1 MEITPKDSVNIE
13 AYVNQVQDKDKVDA
27 TSEQPE
33 KQQTKADTVVLS
45 DTAKKVQEAQN
56 QLEAIPDVREDKVA
70 QLKEQIENGSAAE
83 RFSLTFKPCH
93 IGKLRIDKQRRF
105 RDDPE
110 SPFLF

>member
-33 KQQTKADTVVLS
+33 KQQTKTDTVVLS
-45 DTAKKVQEAQN
+45 DTAKKIQEAQK

-70 QLKEQIENGSAAE
+70 QLKEQIEKGTYEIDEEKIADKMLKD
-83 RFSLTFKPCH
+83 SLFNDLT
-93 IGKLRIDKQRRF
+93 Q
-105 RDDPE
+105 
-110 SPFLF
+110 PFNKA

>member
-45 DTAKKVQEAQN
+45 DTAKKVQEAQK

-70 QLKEQIENGSAAE
+70 QLKEQIENKTYKMDEEKIAGNMIKDA
-83 RFSLTFKPCH
+83 L
-93 IGKLRIDKQRRF
+93 LND
-105 RDDPE
+105 
-110 SPFLF
+110 LL

>member
-13 AYVNQVQDKDKVDA
+13 AYVKQVQDKDKVDA

-45 DTAKKVQEAQN
+45 DTAKKVQDAQK

-70 QLKEQIENGSAAE
+70 QLKEQIENKTYDMDEEKIARNMISDALLNDLA
-83 RFSLTFKPCH
+83 
-93 IGKLRIDKQRRF
+93 
-105 RDDPE
+105 
-110 SPFLF
+110 

>member
-45 DTAKKVQEAQN
+45 DTAKKVQEAQK
-56 QLEAIPDVREDKVA
+56 QLETIPDVREDKVA
-70 QLKEQIENGSAAE
+70 QLKEQIENGTYEMDEEKIADKMMKDALLND
-83 RFSLTFKPCH
+83 LT
-93 IGKLRIDKQRRF
+93 
-105 RDDPE
+105 
-110 SPFLF
+110 

>member
-45 DTAKKVQEAQN
+45 DTAKKIQEAQT

-70 QLKEQIENGSAAE
+70 QLKEQIEKGTYEIDEEKIADKMLKD
-83 RFSLTFKPCH
+83 SLFNDL
-93 IGKLRIDKQRRF
+93 I
-105 RDDPE
+105 
-110 SPFLF
+110 

>member
-33 KQQTKADTVVLS
+33 KQQPKADTVVLS
-45 DTAKKVQEAQN
+45 DTAKKVQEAQK

-70 QLKEQIENGSAAE
+70 QLKEQIENGTYDMDEEKIA
-83 RFSLTFKPCH
+83 
-93 IGKLRIDKQRRF
+93 GKMIKDALLNDLI
-105 RDDPE
+105 
-110 SPFLF
+110 

>member
-45 DTAKKVQEAQN
+45 DTAKKVQEAQK

-70 QLKEQIENGSAAE
+70 QLKEQVENGTYEMDEEKIACKIIKD
-83 RFSLTFKPCH
+83 SLLNDL
-93 IGKLRIDKQRRF
+93 I
-105 RDDPE
+105 
-110 SPFLF
+110 

>member
-27 TSEQPE
+27 ASEQPE

-45 DTAKKVQEAQN
+45 DTAKKVQEAQK

-70 QLKEQIENGSAAE
+70 QLKEQIENGTYDMDEEKIA
-83 RFSLTFKPCH
+83 
-93 IGKLRIDKQRRF
+93 GKMIKDALLNDLI
-105 RDDPE
+105 
-110 SPFLF
+110 

>member
-45 DTAKKVQEAQN
+45 DTAKKIQETQK

-70 QLKEQIENGSAAE
+70 QLKEQIENGTYEIDEEKIADKMLKDLLLND
-83 RFSLTFKPCH
+83 LT
-93 IGKLRIDKQRRF
+93 
-105 RDDPE
+105 
-110 SPFLF
+110 

>member
-45 DTAKKVQEAQN
+45 DTAKKVQEAQK
-56 QLEAIPDVREDKVA
+56 QLETIPDVREDKVA
-70 QLKEQIENGSAAE
+70 QLKEQIENKTYKMDEEKTA
-83 RFSLTFKPCH
+83 
-93 IGKLRIDKQRRF
+93 GKIIKDALLNDLI
-105 RDDPE
+105 
-110 SPFLF
+110 